1 MCRLIWAL
9 AAILFAIHPAFAD
22 LNVVVSIKPIHSLV
36 ATVMQGVGTPT
47 LLIDGNNSP
56 HTYSLKPSDAKTLQ
70 NAQVIFWVGH
80 GLETFLEKPIESLG
94 SEAKAF
100 ALMDT
105 EGLLKLPVRTHE
117 KFLSPTEADG
127 DDHHDGIDPHIWLD
141 PENGKAMLKAIA
153 KILTEVDPQ
162 HRAIFERNA
171 DTASAEI
178 DELSADLKAQLS
190 PVRGR
195 GFIVFHDAYQYFE
208 TRFDVPARG
217 ALSMSPENVPG
228 AATIIALKAQ
238 IAEGKVDCVF
248 AEPQFDEKLVD
259 LLLEDGT
266 ARKSILDPL
275 GAALAPG
282 PLLYPTLLKNI
293 ATSLQ
298 GCLAP
303 R

>member
-1 MCRLIWAL
+1 
-9 AAILFAIHPAFAD
+9 
-22 LNVVVSIKPIHSLV
+22 
-36 ATVMQGVGTPT
+36 
-47 LLIDGNNSP
+47 
-56 HTYSLKPSDAKTLQ
+56 
-70 NAQVIFWVGH
+70 VGH

-178 DELSADLKAQLS
+178 DELSADLTAQLS

-208 TRFDVPARG
+208 TRFDVSARG

-248 AEPQFDEKLVD
+248 TEPQFDEKLVD
-259 LLLEDGT
+259 LILEDGT

-275 GAALAPG
+275 GATLAPG
-282 PLLYPTLLKNI
+282 TLLYPTLLKNI